1 MYALGDYQDVKLSE
15 PRQLCEGARKLV
27 KQGISPANQRQ
38 IDRIRQFSE
47 AKNTFELV
55 SKEWLQTKDWQ
66 TITKQRR
73 LDVMNRVVFPKIRA
87 MPPRLLSREPE
98 AQYSFFA
105 TPRGMMPGTLGYR
118 NQNILKIASQFQ
130 AKNQIPRMDSLLTRM
145 QDRS

>member
-38 IDRIRQFSE
+38 IDRIRRVSE

-73 LDVMNRVVFPKIRA
+73 LDVMNRVVFPKIGA
-87 MPPRLLSREPE
+87 MPVRDV
-98 AQYSFFA
+98 
-105 TPRGMMPGTLGYR
+105 TPVYV
-118 NQNILKIASQFQ
+118 LKI
-130 AKNQIPRMDSLLTRM
+130 L
-145 QDRS
+145 QDTVK